1 MFAKKSIDEQAMPF
15 SVKKIKSHKAYGSL
29 SKYAN
34 KKVASEERDI
44 IAKAM
49 VEKYVKNN

>member
-1 MFAKKSIDEQAMPF
+1 MEMKNGKKTLDKNVSE
-15 SVKKIKSHKAYGSL
+15 KSYKAYRSL

-34 KKVASEERDI
+34 KKIASEERDI

-49 VEKYVKNN
+49 VEKYVKND

>member
-1 MFAKKSIDEQAMPF
+1 MEMKNEKKMLDKNVSE
-15 SVKKIKSHKAYGSL
+15 KLYKAYGSL